1 MSDVTYAY
9 CIENLRYIH
18 KIIGMDALIKE
29 VLFIDHLS
37 QTSKIESV
45 KVESVKVESVKVE
58 SVKVE
63 SVKVEPVKVEPVM
76 VEPVSEKPNI
86 IESKLEIELDVDNE
100 VINETVPENK
110 NIVINSQK
118 YIRTVLSDEYKCE
131 CIINNGKRCTLKKV
145 NDSKYCSRHKV
156 KMSKIL

>member
-37 QTSKIESV
+37 QTSKI
-45 KVESVKVESVKVE
+45 E